1 MSYVAWLRE
10 RVGRRKVF
18 LPFVTVIVRDDHGR
32 VLLQKRSDFAFYG
45 LPGGVL
51 ELDEDVESGARRE
64 VAEET
69 GLALGPLRLVGSYTD
84 PRYDVRYPNGDL
96 VQQFTFC
103 LEGQCT
109 GGEMRAD
116 GVEIVGQQFVE
127 PADLHAYDLPLWYRD
142 MLRDASTGG
151 LPAFQAPFALPQTRD
166 QIALMRRYV
175 GSALISGMGATAV
188 ILEEG
193 GRILL
198 LQHQDQTGWRLPA
211 GFSELGENAAQT
223 MVREVWEE
231 TRLEVVPERLLGVH
245 ASPALNAEYSNG
257 DRIRNVGAVFLTRT
271 SRGQVCLDRAEV
283 TGLAWVSRE
292 ELVDRVMLERRPFYQ
307 LIVNSLDGRH
317 FVY

>member
-1 MSYVAWLRE
+1 MSYVTWLRG
-10 RVGRRKVF
+10 RVGHRKIF
-18 LPFVTVIVRDDHGR
+18 LPYVTVIVRDEHGR
-32 VLLQKRSDFAFYG
+32 VLLQERSDFAFYG

-51 ELDEDVESGARRE
+51 ELDEDVETGARRE
-64 VAEET
+64 VLEET
-69 GLALGPLRLVGSYTD
+69 GLTLGPLRLVGAYTD

-116 GVEIVGQQFVE
+116 GVETIAQRLVD
-127 PADLHAYDLPLWYRD
+127 PADLPAYDLPLWYRD
-142 MLRDASTGG
+142 MLRDALEND
-151 LPAFQAPFALPQTRD
+151 LPAFQAPFALPHTTD
-166 QIALMRRYV
+166 QIRPLRALV
-175 GSALISGMGATAV
+175 GRSLISGVGATAV
-188 ILEEG
+188 ILDER

-231 TRLEVVPERLLGVH
+231 TRLEVVPERLVGVY
-245 ASPALNAEYSNG
+245 ANPALNAQYPNG
-257 DRIRNVGAVFLTRT
+257 DRIRNVGVAFRAGVP
-271 SRGQVCLDRAEV
+271 RGLLRLERSEV
-283 TGLAWVSRE
+283 RDLAWVERA
-292 ELVDRVMLERRPFYQ
+292 ELLDRVAVARRPFYQ
-307 LIVNSLDGRH
+307 LILNCLDKGY